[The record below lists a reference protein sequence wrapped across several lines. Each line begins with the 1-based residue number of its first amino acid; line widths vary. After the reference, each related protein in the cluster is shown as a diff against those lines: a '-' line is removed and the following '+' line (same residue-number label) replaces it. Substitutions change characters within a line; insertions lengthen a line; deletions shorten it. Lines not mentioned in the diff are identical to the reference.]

1 MPISDICPR
10 CGSDKTL
17 IIAGLIGIACTNCQH
32 RWNRDEIGMGEP
44 DNPNDLPKYEKIKL
58 FREAM
63 HRLDVIPSHEKER
76 LNKQLRTHLQMTNK
90 KDYLKFRKEDFK
102 TQWNKVKIR
111 LIIDQEPFT
120 GYNVELAGV
129 R

>member
-1 MPISDICPR
+1 MDLDNLTKY
-10 CGSDKTL
+10 DK
-17 IIAGLIGIACTNCQH
+17 IQ
-32 RWNRDEIGMGEP
+32 
-44 DNPNDLPKYEKIKL
+44 L
-58 FREAM
+58 FQEAM
-63 HRLDVIPSHEKER
+63 RRLDAIPSWEKER

-111 LIIDQEPFT
+111 LLTDNEPFT

-129 R
+129 K